1 MKEINYI
8 ECANDFAITL
18 NSELE
23 KMIERKLDEI
33 EIKNI
38 PSGVFCDVVGCEPD
52 DFNGWQCDW
61 WSKFTYHNRAFNV
74 SGCAW
79 DGTVGIGLE

>member
-8 ECANDFAITL
+8 ECANDFAMTL

-23 KMIERKLDEI
+23 KMIEGKLDKI

-38 PSGVFCDVVGCEPD
+38 PSGVF
-52 DFNGWQCDW
+52 
-61 WSKFTYHNRAFNV
+61 
-74 SGCAW
+74 
-79 DGTVGIGLE
+79 L

>member
-8 ECANDFAITL
+8 ECANDFTMTL

-23 KMIERKLDEI
+23 KMIEGKSDGLK
-33 EIKNI
+33 IKNI
-38 PSGVFCDVVGCEPD
+38 PSAIFCDTVDCDPD
-52 DFNGWQCDW
+52 NFNGWQCDW
-61 WSKFTYHNRAFNV
+61 WSNFTYHNKVFNA

-79 DGTVGIGLE
+79 YGTINVELE